1 MILLEQLQKDLI
13 DAVDT
18 HAVIDRIASDFYER
32 IEELRPTDAV
42 LYQMLWEYETFRE
55 YFAAENETLL
65 SHQEILLKDM
75 SMNLEDEIDDSF
87 DLVEDRKMEELLLPI
102 HREEILKDM
111 KEQGITLAPKTK
123 LSSDII
129 EELYEDAYRAFDAYK
144 ERLYQ
149 RVLELSP
156 MKAYERGKFLKEQY
170 RTDQG
175 IRFDEEDFLD
185 LFDARLKDEHL
196 LNVLRD
202 KVREVLKY
210 NRHYLLADADP
221 EEAAEDTLEPEN
233 ERLDGVLVPDGDLKD
248 QPYTFVSELMGE
260 YTGRRILPAENEL
273 SDESYWT
280 TYADDFQ
287 DLILDYVEA
296 QLEEEIRHLKDERAA
311 DWEAFR
317 TLCRI
322 SEEEAKDTERFLLKC
337 DKVNYGL
344 AQRVEDLWQRLCQ
357 IPMKEITHG

>member
-1 MILLEQLQKDLI
+1 MILLEQIQKDLI

-42 LYQMLWEYETFRE
+42 FYQMLWEYETFRE
-55 YFAAENETLL
+55 YFAAANETLL

-87 DLVEDRKMEELLLPI
+87 DLVEDRKMEELLLPV
-102 HREEILKDM
+102 HRDEILKDL
-111 KEQGITLAPKTK
+111 KEQGIALAPKTK

-149 RVLELSP
+149 RVLDLSP
-156 MKAYERGKFLKEQY
+156 MKAYERGRALKEQY
-170 RTDQG
+170 RKDQG

-185 LFDARLKDEHL
+185 LFDEHL
-196 LNVLRD
+196 NDAHLLEVLED
-202 KVREVLKY
+202 KVRDVLKY
-210 NRHYLLADADP
+210 NRHYVLADVDP
-221 EEAAEDTLEPEN
+221 EEAVEDTMDPEN
-233 ERLDGVLVPDGDLKD
+233 DRLDGVLLPDGDLRD
-248 QPYTFVSELMGE
+248 QTYTFVSELMGE
-260 YTGRRILPAENEL
+260 YTGRRILAAENEL

-296 QLEEEIRHLKDERAA
+296 RLEEELRFLQSERAE
-311 DWEAFR
+311 DWTAFR

-322 SEEEAKDTERFLLKC
+322 SDEEAKDTERFLLKC

-344 AQRVEDLWQRLCQ
+344 AQRVDDLWQRLCQ
-357 IPMKEITHG
+357 IPMKEI

>member
-1 MILLEQLQKDLI
+1 MD
-13 DAVDT
+13 
-18 HAVIDRIASDFYER
+18 
-32 IEELRPTDAV
+32 
-42 LYQMLWEYETFRE
+42 
-55 YFAAENETLL
+55 
-65 SHQEILLKDM
+65 
-75 SMNLEDEIDDSF
+75 LEDEIDDSF

-102 HREEILKDM
+102 HRDEILKDLN
-111 KEQGITLAPKTK
+111 EQGVTLAPKTK

-149 RVLELSP
+149 RVLDLSP
-156 MKAYERGKFLKEQY
+156 MKAYERGKSLKEQY

-185 LFDARLKDEHL
+185 LFDERLKDEHL
-196 LNVLRD
+196 LNVLKD

-210 NRHYLLADADP
+210 NRHYVLADADP
-221 EEAAEDTLEPEN
+221 EEATEDTLEPEN
-233 ERLDGVLVPDGDLKD
+233 ERLDGVLRPDGDLKD
-248 QPYTFVSELMGE
+248 QPYTFVSELMSE

-296 QLEEEIRHLKDERAA
+296 QLEEEIRHLRSERAA

-317 TLCRI
+317 ALCRL

-344 AQRVEDLWQRLCQ
+344 AQRVDDLWQRLCQ
-357 IPMKEITHG
+357 IAMKEI